1 MKANNLLSPFFC
13 PDGPN
18 TPIINQFPKE
28 AELDNSVTLTCSADS
43 LSKATIFWRF
53 KHIQIFGPVH
63 YIYDMEEMHLEKY
76 TCIAQNKIMGLEAS
90 EGLIQRGDW
99 ALFLSFMSFLHD
111 VIVWL

>member
-18 TPIINQFPKE
+18 TPIINQFPKK

-63 YIYDMEEMHLEKY
+63 YINDMEEMHLDKY

-90 EGLIQRGDW
+90 EDLIQRGD
-99 ALFLSFMSFLHD
+99 
-111 VIVWL
+111 